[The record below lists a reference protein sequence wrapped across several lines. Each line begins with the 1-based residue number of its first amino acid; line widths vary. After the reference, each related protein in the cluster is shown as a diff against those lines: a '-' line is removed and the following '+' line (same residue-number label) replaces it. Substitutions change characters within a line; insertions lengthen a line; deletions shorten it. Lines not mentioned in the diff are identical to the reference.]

1 MASARVLIVD
11 DEPAML
17 ENCERLLALAG
28 HTCHA
33 LADPTRFR
41 AVLAEVHPDVL
52 LLDLRM
58 PGADGMT
65 VLAASLADD
74 PALPVIM
81 MTAYATVASA
91 VQAIREGAFDYLTK
105 PFAADQ
111 LVVAVERALRYRGL
125 TVENRTLRELVA
137 RGVTFERILGT
148 SPAIA
153 RLLDQVRKV
162 APSDADVLITGESG
176 TGKELIACAIHA
188 QSARSKGP
196 FIPVDSAALPETL
209 LESELF
215 GYERGAFT
223 GAMSRKE
230 GLLVEANGGTLFL
243 DEVTE
248 LGAALQSKLLRTLEE
263 RQVRRLGSTS
273 LVDVNIRVLAATN
286 LDPQV
291 AVSIGK
297 LRPDLY
303 YRLNVVQLHVPPLR
317 LRQGDIALLLHTFAA
332 EFAAALSKAVPRFSP
347 DALAALEGY
356 GWPGNVRELRNLAQR
371 LVVLDEDGRITLS
384 DLPDA
389 IRGWTEAEPTVPP
402 ASVAPYEEARAKALA
417 AFRSGYVK
425 RLLAAHDGNIT
436 RAAREAGLSRR
447 TLHRWLAEDTTIRH
461 STERPA

>member
-1 MASARVLIVD
+1 VASARVLIVD

-17 ENCERLLALAG
+17 ENCERLLALEG
-28 HTCHA
+28 YSCHT
-33 LADPTRFR
+33 LSDPTRFR
-41 AVLAEVHPDVL
+41 AVLAEAHPDVL

-58 PGADGMT
+58 PGADGLT
-65 VLAASLADD
+65 VLAAALADD

-111 LVVAVERALRYRGL
+111 LVVAVKRALRYRGL

-137 RGVTFERILGT
+137 RGVTFEQMVGT
-148 SPAIA
+148 SPAIT

-176 TGKELIACAIHA
+176 TGKELIARAIHEH
-188 QSARSKGP
+188 STRKKGP
-196 FIPVDSAALPETL
+196 FVPVDSAALPETL

-223 GAMSRKE
+223 GAVSRRE
-230 GLLVEANGGTLFL
+230 GLLVEADGGTLFL

-291 AVSIGK
+291 AVSTGK
-297 LRPDLY
+297 FRPDLY
-303 YRLNVVQLHVPPLR
+303 YRLNVVHLHVPPLR
-317 LRQGDIALLLHTFAA
+317 VRQGDIELLLHTFAA
-332 EFAAALSKAVPRFSP
+332 EFAEALSKAVPRFSP
-347 DALAALEGY
+347 DALVALEGY

-371 LVVLDEDGRITLS
+371 LVVLDEDGRVTLA

-389 IRGWTEAEPTVPP
+389 VRGWTEAEPGVPR
-402 ASVAPYEEARAKALA
+402 ARVAPYEEARTQALA
-417 AFRSGYVK
+417 AFRSGYLK
-425 RLLAAHDGNIT
+425 RLLAEHDGNVT

-447 TLHRWLAEDTTIRH
+447 TLHRWLAEDATNRH
-461 STERPA
+461 LTERPG